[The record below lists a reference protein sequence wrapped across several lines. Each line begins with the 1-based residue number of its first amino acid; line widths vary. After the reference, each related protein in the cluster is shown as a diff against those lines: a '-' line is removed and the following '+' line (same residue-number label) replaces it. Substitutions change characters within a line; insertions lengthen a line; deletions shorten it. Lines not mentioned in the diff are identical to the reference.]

1 LAGGAIAL
9 AVGAIALVLW
19 ARDETPPLTRDRC
32 DAAYRR
38 WQEHA
43 PSGYSLKVRIG
54 GAREA
59 DVVVEVRDDRVET
72 MTYNG
77 IVPRTASAREAW
89 TVVSMFDWLDRE
101 LEMADELDQPARTT
115 LRAGFDPHFGYPRV
129 YRRLMLGDRP
139 SVHWEVTHFEPIGR
153 KDVASP

>member
-1 LAGGAIAL
+1 MASSDPTPERLRRLRHLLLGGLAGGAIAL

-32 DAAYRR
+32 EAAYRR

-77 IVPRTASAREAW
+77 IVPRTASMPSAGKGRRPWGPTAG
-89 TVVSMFDWLDRE
+89 
-101 LEMADELDQPARTT
+101 T
-115 LRAGFDPHFGYPRV
+115 LR
-129 YRRLMLGDRP
+129 P
-139 SVHWEVTHFEPIGR
+139 SRWP
-153 KDVASP
+153 K